1 MSIDHAP
8 AATAPTP
15 ETTDVIDQLAGI
27 EHDERLRAL
36 RRQRPDAARH
46 IQGSYRELFE
56 PADHGGVSRIERHLA
71 ALRVALLT
79 GDRAL
84 VAHHTE
90 WLQELGAAADVI
102 SGVVRYPNGPA
113 LAPRIAAITE
123 FSDLLTDRPGDASRA
138 AVARLQDAGLSPRDT
153 VTVAQLIAFV
163 NFEVR
168 LLSGLRLL
176 GEQR

>member
-1 MSIDHAP
+1 M
-8 AATAPTP
+8 
-15 ETTDVIDQLAGI
+15 
-27 EHDERLRAL
+27 
-36 RRQRPDAARH
+36 
-46 IQGSYRELFE
+46 
-56 PADHGGVSRIERHLA
+56 
-71 ALRVALLT
+71 
-79 GDRAL
+79 
-84 VAHHTE
+84 AHHTE

-113 LAPRIAAITE
+113 VLAPRVAAITE